1 MSDFKKLE
9 VWRKAHALALNVHRV
24 ATSIRGAG
32 NASLRS
38 QLLRSAMSVPT
49 NIVEGTGQ
57 RSGKEFGRF
66 LDIAIKSASEVEY
79 QLTFAREIN
88 AISVNDFESLS
99 AQTTE
104 VRKMLCGL
112 RARVVS
118 APPKASSNVSA
129 S

>member
-1 MSDFKKLE
+1 
-9 VWRKAHALALNVHRV
+9 
-24 ATSIRGAG
+24 
-32 NASLRS
+32 
-38 QLLRSAMSVPT
+38 MSVPT

-66 LDIAIKSASEVEY
+66 IDIAIKSTSEVEY
-79 QLTFAREIN
+79 HLLLGRQIQV
-88 AISVNDFESLS
+88 ISLNDFESLS

-104 VRKMLCGL
+104 VRKMLSGL

-118 APPKASSNVSA
+118 SPPKAKSNVPA

>member
-1 MSDFKKLE
+1 VSDFKKLE

-24 ATSIRGAG
+24 AARIRGV
-32 NASLRS
+32 NNSSLSS
-38 QLLRSAMSVPT
+38 QLRRAAMSVPT

-79 QLTFAREIN
+79 HLMLGREIR
-88 AISVNDFESLS
+88 AISVNDFESLL

-118 APPKASSNVSA
+118 SPPKATSNVPA
-129 S
+129 